1 MKENP
6 LASSQLQLCDLAL
19 CMSDIGSLIHK
30 PKHLVKDISIV
41 YFGLSVEGF
50 VGHETDEKILVKAA
64 CGSGLA
70 VAHSE

>member
-1 MKENP
+1 
-6 LASSQLQLCDLAL
+6 
-19 CMSDIGSLIHK
+19 MSDIGSLIHK

-50 VGHETDEKILVKAA
+50 VGHETDEKILVKAT